1 MKKKHTFGT
10 AGPLA
15 VRELRAL
22 LKYKRRNADDEEWAT
37 FSVSELLELPG
48 LDGRIIAI
56 ATTAG
61 FVTEDVAVAI
71 DTCACVTDTVIA
83 LCVETKFFFK

>member
-1 MKKKHTFGT
+1 M
-10 AGPLA
+10 GPLA
-15 VRELRAL
+15 RELRAL

-61 FVTEDVAVAI
+61 FVTEDVAM
-71 DTCACVTDTVIA
+71 DTCAWVTDTVIA
-83 LCVETKFFFK
+83 LCVETRFLI